1 MPVVRGGKCP
11 RLPADGDLGA
21 RILWVHGSL
30 PLLRPPSFPPLNR
43 SVLRVCCAE
52 LCTTHTPERLLS
64 RGCSSL
70 PSVTGCPAPVA
81 FLAIASEG
89 ADEET
94 PHPCP
99 AGNSSVSGEA
109 LPCVH
114 LPDQESRSGSGLC
127 LLPQLPVGKP
137 SLPLC
142 WSSVLPPR
150 PTCKLV
156 GFKPSTVEPPE
167 ALRDPLG
174 DQRVPMPPK
183 SDNSSPTSI

>member
-1 MPVVRGGKCP
+1 MPP
-11 RLPADGDLGA
+11 
-21 RILWVHGSL
+21 
-30 PLLRPPSFPPLNR
+30 LRPPSFPPLSR
-43 SVLRVCCAE
+43 SVLMVSCAE
-52 LCTTHTPERLLS
+52 LCTTHTPDRLLS
-64 RGCSSL
+64 RGRSSL
-70 PSVTGCPAPVA
+70 PWVTGWPAPVA
-81 FLAIASEG
+81 FLAITSEG

-94 PHPCP
+94 PPTP
-99 AGNSSVSGEA
+99 APLATA
-109 LPCVH
+109 LFQVRLCPCVH

-137 SLPLC
+137 SPPLC
-142 WSSVLPPR
+142 WASVLPPR